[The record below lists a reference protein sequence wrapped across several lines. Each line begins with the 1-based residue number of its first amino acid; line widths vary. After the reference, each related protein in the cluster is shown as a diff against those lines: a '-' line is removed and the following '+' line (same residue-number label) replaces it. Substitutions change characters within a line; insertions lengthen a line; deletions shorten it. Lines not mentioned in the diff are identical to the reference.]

1 MKMFDR
7 RKLLKTGLGIGLGG
21 TVFGTAAA
29 QNGASRH
36 RPDRRALT
44 AGEGGTFSGVGSSSL
59 LGTNLFDQ
67 KWAQA
72 DLEGLGIPRSWWH
85 VHQGLFP
92 FAPERVLVINKRPC
106 VWYFRSLK
114 ERLLERGYG
123 KDKYFSEEKLDYAIW
138 IMQTL
143 TTFYGVQDY
152 LEDWADRL
160 AGREDLGPAMGFCGG
175 RGFVHQFQRR
185 DQQQPVRTQNG
196 LVDWWLFLVPNGVDF
211 QALDDLPTHVLF
223 GCVDASVS
231 RELPCFSLISYLG
244 RSLDNVVELSRMDR
258 LAAVRFLNER
268 ILQFL

>member
-7 RKLLKTGLGIGLGG
+7 RKLLKTGLGFGLGG
-21 TVFGTAAA
+21 TLFGTAAA
-29 QNGASRH
+29 QNGASQH
-36 RPDRRALT
+36 APERRALRPV
-44 AGEGGTFSGVGSSSL
+44 EGDTLSAVESASL
-59 LGTNLFDQ
+59 PDTNLFDQ

-143 TTFYGVQDY
+143 TDYYGVPEY
-152 LEDWADRL
+152 LEDWATRL
-160 AGREDLGPAMGFCGG
+160 AAREALGVAMGFAS
-175 RGFVHQFQRR
+175 RQGFVHQFQRR
-185 DQQQPVRTQNG
+185 DGQQTVRTRNG

-231 RELPCFSLISYLG
+231 RELPCFSLISRLG
-244 RSLDNVVELSRMDR
+244 RSLDNFVELSRMDR